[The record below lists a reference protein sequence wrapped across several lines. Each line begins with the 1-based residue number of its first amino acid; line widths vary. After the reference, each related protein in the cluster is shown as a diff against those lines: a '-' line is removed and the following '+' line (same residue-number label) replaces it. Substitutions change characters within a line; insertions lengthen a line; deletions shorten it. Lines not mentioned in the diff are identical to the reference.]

1 MGETKKL
8 YWKKWD
14 GEKLEGVD
22 SEQETYLNKCFGQPL
37 SLPNTDDSFFIGR
50 EPIIV
55 HEMLLPIEKEKET
68 K

>member
-1 MGETKKL
+1 MGRI

-22 SEQETYLNKCFGQPL
+22 SEQEAYLNKCFGQPL

-50 EPIIV
+50 ELIIV
-55 HEMLLPIEKEKET
+55 HEMFLPIEKEGK
-68 K
+68 